1 MTEDNTRSWGLS
13 LNTLGVPRGLECG
26 LLESEGKACTSHAAA
41 LEEVQGPAS
50 HSAGYRLSPELAQQ
64 AWTLQWARS
73 PGQFTFTWLV
83 LFLYFFLNV
92 FLGIIAMPHGLSH
105 HWPSCSP

>member
-83 LFLYFFLNV
+83 LFLYFF
-92 FLGIIAMPHGLSH
+92 
-105 HWPSCSP
+105 